1 MSFIVKIT
9 TKSPILD
16 LFCPFHCKKCGHLGR
31 PLCECCKKYITK
43 QNSKNHQLQDF
54 VDCCEGWTCGW
65 RDEIPGQLAQ
75 DYKYHSTRAIGP
87 ILAELLAAII
97 PDLGP
102 DVIIVPLPT
111 NTKHIRERGFDHTQK
126 IAKYLARL
134 RNWQYQPIL
143 RREQNTVQV
152 GTSLNERHQQ
162 AECAYSLNPKF
173 KIDPTKTYLLLDD
186 IVTTGATIL
195 AATDLLKNK
204 KAHKIYAATIAVSR

>member
-16 LFCPFHCKKCGHLGR
+16 LFCPFHCKKCGRLGR
-31 PLCECCKKYITK
+31 PLCDRCKKYIINQK
-43 QNSKNHQLQDF
+43 HQLKDF
-54 VDCCEGWTCGW
+54 VDFCEGWTCGW

-87 ILAELLAAII
+87 VLAELLAEII

-102 DVIIVPLPT
+102 NVIIVPLPT
-111 NTKHIRERGFDHTQK
+111 STKHIRARGFDHTRK
-126 IAKYLARL
+126 IAQYLAKL
-134 RNWQYQPIL
+134 RHWEYQPLL

-152 GTSLNERHQQ
+152 GTSLAKRHQQ
-162 AECAYSLNPKF
+162 AEDAYSFNSKF
-173 KIDPTKTYLLLDD
+173 KVDPSKTYLLIDD

-195 AATDLLKNK
+195 AATDLLKNQ
-204 KAHKIYAATIAVSR
+204 KARKIYAATIAVSR